1 MKLTFASVA
10 FIERRTVTFVV
21 TIVNSAV
28 STVKARAWVTHVV
41 CEETKILGI
50 LITTHSSFDSD
61 FFFFFFVF
69 TCFVVAVVVRFH
81 LIPKLI
87 QVNQNSRSQKAG
99 PAILIY
105 LLYFYHVKNGQMEPK
120 SMIDFSTE

>member
-1 MKLTFASVA
+1 MKLTFAFVA

-28 STVKARAWVTHVV
+28 STVKARAWVTHVA
-41 CEETKILGI
+41 CEETKMLGI
-50 LITTHSSFDSD
+50 LITTHSSFDSVV
-61 FFFFFFVF
+61 FFFVF
-69 TCFVVAVVVRFH
+69 TCFVVAVVVRFQ

-99 PAILIY
+99 PTTLIY
-105 LLYFYHVKNGQMEPK
+105 LIFL
-120 SMIDFSTE
+120 SC